1 MSSRAAADSPAFEN
15 PDSTGDVSERH
26 IELSVVLPCLNE
38 VETVGTCVRKAQQS
52 MQSHGISGEVIV
64 ADNGSSDG
72 SADAAEQ
79 AGARVISVEQQ
90 GYGAAIQGGVEAARG
105 AYVVMAD
112 ADDSYALDEVHAF
125 FDSLNNGYDLVM
137 GNRFQGEIETEA
149 MPILHKYLGNPV
161 LSLIGRIFYGSQ
173 VGDFHCGLRGFRKEA
188 FESLDVRST
197 GMEFASE
204 LVVKAELAGLRIQ
217 EIPTTLSP
225 DGRSGDPHLNTWKD
239 GWRHLLFLLLYS
251 PTWLFLVPGMT
262 MMGAGLLFLLWL
274 YIGEFTVG
282 AVSFTGVHSM
292 MYAALA
298 IMIGFQTIWFGLF
311 TKNFAVNE
319 GLLPEDKTVEQ
330 LVELFSLEGGL
341 AIGGL
346 LATMGLGGAIYAIA
360 LWRDHAFGSLDP
372 ANTFEIVIPSFLAM
386 AIGVQI
392 IFSSFFLSVLQ
403 LKHR

>member
-239 GWRHLLFLLLYS
+239 GWRHLRFLLLYS

-274 YIGEFTVG
+274 Y
-282 AVSFTGVHSM
+282 
-292 MYAALA
+292 
-298 IMIGFQTIWFGLF
+298 IGFQTIWFGLF

>member
-1 MSSRAAADSPAFEN
+1 MSSQAAADSSAFDDLESEG
-15 PDSTGDVSERH
+15 DSSRSPVD
-26 IELSVVLPCLNE
+26 LSVVLPCLNE
-38 VETVGTCVRKAQQS
+38 VETVGTCVRKARDS
-52 MQSHGISGEVIV
+52 MQSNGISGEVIV
-64 ADNGSSDG
+64 ADNGSTDG
-72 SADAAEQ
+72 SAEAAEE
-79 AGARVISVEQQ
+79 AGARVVTVEER
-90 GYGAAIQGGVEAARG
+90 GYGAAIQGGVAAARG
-105 AYVVMAD
+105 EYVVMAD

-125 FDSLNNGYDLVM
+125 FDSLEEGCDLVM

-149 MPILHKYLGNPV
+149 MPLLHRYLGNPV
-161 LSLIGRIFYGSQ
+161 LSLIGRVFYGSQ

-188 FESLDVRST
+188 FKSLDVRST

-204 LVVKAELAGLRIQ
+204 LVVKAELAGLRIE

-239 GWRHLLFLLLYS
+239 GWRHLRFLLLYS

-282 AVSFTGVHSM
+282 SVSFTGVHSM

-298 IMIGFQTIWFGLF
+298 IMVGFQTIWFGLF

-330 LVELFSLEGGL
+330 LVEHFSLEGGL

-346 LATMGLGGAIYAIA
+346 LAMMGLGGAIYAIA

-372 ANTFEIVIPSFLAM
+372 ANTFEIVIPSFLAL

-392 IFSSFFLSVLQ
+392 VFSSFFLSVLQ